1 MVLVFIFIVDEQT
14 FSTIAFMKNKLN
26 NWLGPHLKT
35 IVHIFAQKFYTQEY
49 KPLSRGYYNLED
61 QKV

>member
-1 MVLVFIFIVDEQT
+1 MVLVFIFVEDEQIS
-14 FSTIAFMKNKLN
+14 STLAFMKNKLN

-35 IVHIFAQKFYTQEY
+35 IGIFAQKFYTQHH
-49 KPLSRGYYNLED
+49 KPLSRGYYKLED